1 MSILCYTVYKYI
13 LYIYIYVYTYTVL
26 TFKYTDILINQLV
39 FYTTSGSIGAGPPQW
54 LKYAV

>member
-1 MSILCYTVYKYI
+1 M
-13 LYIYIYVYTYTVL
+13 YVCVYTVL